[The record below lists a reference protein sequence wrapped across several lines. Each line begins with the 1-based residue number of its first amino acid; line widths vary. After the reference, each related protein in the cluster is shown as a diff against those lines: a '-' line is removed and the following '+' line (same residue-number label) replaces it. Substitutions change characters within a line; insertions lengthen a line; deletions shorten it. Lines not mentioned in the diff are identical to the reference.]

1 MKEHD
6 KIRVLYV
13 QPGKYPEERWVR
25 DELTDLQKLVDGLI
39 ECVYPW
45 WDDMA
50 CLVCNDE
57 GLIRSMPLNRRVPD
71 YGIIAGP
78 FFVCGLQE
86 NNFGSLTDEQMKRY
100 EKLFHDPQLFLN
112 TPAGIMVM
120 HCSPEQ
126 YDRIMSERS
135 ARKPRE
141 ENVR

>member
-25 DELTDLQKLVDGLI
+25 DELADLQQLVGGLI

-45 WDDMA
+45 QDDLA

-57 GLIRSMPLNRRVPD
+57 GLILSMPLNRRLPGYDV
-71 YGIIAGP
+71 IAGP
-78 FFVCGLQE
+78 FFVCGLRGSD
-86 NNFGSLTDEQMKRY
+86 FSSLTDEQMKRY

-112 TPAGIMVM
+112 PPAGIMVM
-120 HCSPEQ
+120 NCTPAQ
-126 YDRIMSERS
+126 YDRIMSEHS

-141 ENVR
+141 GNVR

>member
-1 MKEHD
+1 
-6 KIRVLYV
+6 
-13 QPGKYPEERWVR
+13 
-25 DELTDLQKLVDGLI
+25 
-39 ECVYPW
+39 
-45 WDDMA
+45 MA

-71 YGIIAGP
+71 YDIIAGP

-100 EKLFHDPQLFLN
+100 EKQFHDPQLFLN

-126 YDRIMSERS
+126 YDRILSERS
-135 ARKPRE
+135 DRKPRE

>member
-25 DELTDLQKLVDGLI
+25 DELADLQQLVGGLI

-45 WDDMA
+45 QDDLA

-57 GLIRSMPLNRRVPD
+57 GLIHSMPLNRRVPGYD
-71 YGIIAGP
+71 VIAGP
-78 FFVCGLQE
+78 FFVCGLRGS
-86 NNFGSLTDEQMKRY
+86 NFSSLTDEQIKRY

-112 TPAGIMVM
+112 TPAGIMAVSYT
-120 HCSPEQ
+120 HLTLPT
-126 YDRIMSERS
+126 I
-135 ARKPRE
+135 A
-141 ENVR
+141 

>member
-1 MKEHD
+1 MKEHG

-25 DELTDLQKLVDGLI
+25 DKLTDLQQLVGGLI

-45 WDDMA
+45 QDDLA

-57 GLIRSMPLNRRVPD
+57 GLILSMPLNRRVPGYD
-71 YGIIAGP
+71 VIAGP
-78 FFVCGLQE
+78 FFVCGLRGS
-86 NNFGSLTDEQMKRY
+86 NFSSLTDEQMKRY

-112 TPAGIMVM
+112 PPAGIMVM
-120 HCSPEQ
+120 NCTPAQ
-126 YDRIMSERS
+126 YDRIMSEHS

-141 ENVR
+141 GNVR

>member
-1 MKEHD
+1 M
-6 KIRVLYV
+6 
-13 QPGKYPEERWVR
+13 
-25 DELTDLQKLVDGLI
+25 
-39 ECVYPW
+39 YPW
-45 WDDMA
+45 QDDLA

-57 GLIRSMPLNRRVPD
+57 GLIHSMPLNRRVPVYD
-71 YGIIAGP
+71 VIAGP
-78 FFVCGLQE
+78 FFVCGLRGS
-86 NNFGSLTDEQMKRY
+86 NFSSLTDEQMKRY

-141 ENVR
+141 ENAR

>member
-25 DELTDLQKLVDGLI
+25 DELADLQQLVGGLI

-45 WDDMA
+45 QDDLA

-57 GLIRSMPLNRRVPD
+57 GLIHSMPLNRRVPVYD
-71 YGIIAGP
+71 VIAGP
-78 FFVCGLQE
+78 FFVCGLRGS
-86 NNFGSLTDEQMKRY
+86 NFSSLTDEQMKRY

-112 TPAGIMVM
+112 PPAGIMVM
-120 HCSPEQ
+120 NCTPAQ
-126 YDRIMSERS
+126 YDRIMSEHS

-141 ENVR
+141 GNVR